1 MNITITNKTRELTT
15 SEMGYYYFIPHFLH
29 LLLPTVILIIAVATG
44 VLLIY
49 TLKSIPEEHLSIK
62 VLEVQ
67 GHISEILPNDY
78 PIACLNS
85 EFESNN
91 LNSYSIRPELVG
103 IRW

>member
-1 MNITITNKTRELTT
+1 MNITITNKTRELITYK
-15 SEMGYYYFIPHFLH
+15 MGYYYLMPHFLH
-29 LLLPTVILIIAVATG
+29 LLLHNVILVFAVGTG
-44 VLLIY
+44 MLLSNY
-49 TLKSIPEEHLSIK
+49 LKSIPEEHLSIK
-62 VLEVQ
+62 VMQVQ

-91 LNSYSIRPELVG
+91 LNSYSIKPELVG